1 MVIPYIAGTD
11 MLQRGK
17 SIGKGTLNLRGS
29 NFRPEDRMITVLA
42 YTKPTRSLPSNT
54 AFNHNNGFYNI
65 EIIYKHFYFSSIT
78 VCDDFQNDELI
89 INSFTL
95 FLYFNNCSYTDLRRR
110 LHGLEQRVSDPI

>member
-11 MLQRGK
+11 MQQRGK

-42 YTKPTRSLPSNT
+42 YTKPTRSLPFNI

-65 EIIYKHFYFSSIT
+65 EIIYK
-78 VCDDFQNDELI
+78 DFFIFRPLQCVMI
-89 INSFTL
+89 FKTMS
-95 FLYFNNCSYTDLRRR
+95 
-110 LHGLEQRVSDPI
+110 